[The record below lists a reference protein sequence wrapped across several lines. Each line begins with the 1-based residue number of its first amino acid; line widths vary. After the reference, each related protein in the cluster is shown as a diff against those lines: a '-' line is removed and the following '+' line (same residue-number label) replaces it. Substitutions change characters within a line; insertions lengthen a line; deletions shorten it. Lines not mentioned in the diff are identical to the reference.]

1 MDPTLTKGNYATD
14 IAHFGI
20 NDTNND
26 DSLTKVENLA
36 LNLKQ
41 IVIKLKKYGLK
52 TSFYLA

>member
-1 MDPTLTKGNYATD
+1 MDPTLTEGNYTTD
-14 IAHFGI
+14 IAYFGI
-20 NDTNND
+20 NDSNND

-52 TSFYLA
+52 ASFYLA

>member
-1 MDPTLTKGNYATD
+1 MDPTLTEGNYATD

-36 LNLKQ
+36 LDLKQ

>member
-1 MDPTLTKGNYATD
+1 MDPTLTEGNYATD

-41 IVIKLKKYGLK
+41 IVIKLKKYGL
-52 TSFYLA
+52 